1 MKLSLCIAVYNE
13 EKNLHYP
20 MDSALDISD
29 EVIIVD
35 GGSTDRTIEVAK
47 SYGKRL

>member
-1 MKLSLCIAVYNE
+1 MKILYNKAMRLSLCIATFNE

-20 MDSALDISD
+20 MESALDIVD

-35 GGSTDRTIEVAK
+35 GDQPIK
-47 SYGKRL
+47 L